1 MLFMDADQ
9 LILKQTEHSMIFTG
23 SALKILLIFR
33 DKFLFTKLMMNNHI
47 FYPKLIKIIL
57 DFKMEICIKI

>member
-1 MLFMDADQ
+1 MLFMDVDP

-23 SALKILLIFR
+23 SDLKILLIFR
-33 DKFLFTKLMMNNHI
+33 DKFLSTKLMMNNHI

-57 DFKMEICIKI
+57 DFKMKICIKI